1 MNIIKTI
8 KEVLAKEILV
18 LEDVKTNI
26 NEPYSQVVELIFNST
41 GKLIILGVGKS
52 GIVAKK
58 IVATMI
64 STGTSAFF
72 LHPTEAMHGDL
83 GIVNKNDIIFAISKS
98 GNSQEIVEVI
108 PAIKKIGAKIV
119 ALTSNKDSK
128 LAQKSDYI
136 LFMPVKE
143 EACPLNLAP
152 TSSTTATIA
161 IGDAIAVA
169 LMELRGFKKENFAS
183 FHPGGEL
190 GQKVFFKVRDIM
202 RTGKKNPI
210 VSLDLSIDQ
219 MFDELTQKMM
229 GAVSVVDDNGFL
241 KGIITDYDIRR
252 IFQDKKDIYKLNLQD
267 IMNSNPSYIFSDDSA
282 YNALE
287 FMEKRKK
294 PISVLPV
301 VDKETKKVVGMVHLH
316 DIVG

>member
-1 MNIIKTI
+1 
-8 KEVLAKEILV
+8 
-18 LEDVKTNI
+18 
-26 NEPYSQVVELIFNST
+26 
-41 GKLIILGVGKS
+41 
-52 GIVAKK
+52 
-58 IVATMI
+58 
-64 STGTSAFF
+64 
-72 LHPTEAMHGDL
+72 
-83 GIVNKNDIIFAISKS
+83 
-98 GNSQEIVEVI
+98 
-108 PAIKKIGAKIV
+108 
-119 ALTSNKDSK
+119 
-128 LAQKSDYI
+128 
-136 LFMPVKE
+136 
-143 EACPLNLAP
+143 
-152 TSSTTATIA
+152 
-161 IGDAIAVA
+161 
-169 LMELRGFKKENFAS
+169 LRGFKKENFAS